1 MLYLDYNW
9 DLSPNGI
16 LLDKELDIDKLN
28 WKHGDYFQVQEV
40 NGMKMFKRVDPLVQ
54 FILEGKENGRS

>member
-1 MLYLDYNW
+1 MLHFDYTW

-16 LLDKELDIDKLN
+16 LLDKELNTDRLN
-28 WKHGDYFQVQEV
+28 WKAGDYFQIQEV
-40 NGMKMFKRVDPLVQ
+40 DGIKMFKRVDPLIQ